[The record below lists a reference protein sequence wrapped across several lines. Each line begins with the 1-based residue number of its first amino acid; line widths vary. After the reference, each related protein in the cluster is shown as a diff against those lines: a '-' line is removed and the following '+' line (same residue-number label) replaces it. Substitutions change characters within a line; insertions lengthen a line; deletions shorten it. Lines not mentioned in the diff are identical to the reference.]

1 MYAKLIFRNVKR
13 SAKDYLV
20 YVVTMTICVMLFYAF
35 LSITSKYY
43 NPDIGT
49 EYEFTLV
56 NDGLKLAICAV
67 TLLLLFLIRYVNNY
81 MLRRKQKELAIQSVM
96 GMEQRVVAWIFFTET
111 LLMGAVSIIVGIFLG
126 MFCSQFITAM
136 LLSAYGQD
144 YKLSWTLFPDTV
156 ILTIC
161 FFSLSLWAVGLLNV
175 RTIRRIKIIDMLYA
189 DRQNDPHIQKS
200 RYMPVISILYTIF
213 LIPATATGISK
224 MYFYSDPR
232 FPIPVHIMFW
242 GDIIAPAAAFILS
255 VVWCVA
261 HKKWSFNR
269 YVLAAS
275 VFSLINIGFAAS
287 VPVIQRKYMLAGG
300 AGTLN
305 SYLLFLLVYVSFWI
319 CSVIYLASNLLSEW
333 KEKSPKCKYRGTNLF
348 CFGQIISK
356 LNTTSKTMTL
366 ICLTL
371 VLAVFLFVAAPALTG
386 WASGYL
392 KIRSMY
398 DVQISTR
405 YNDVYDI
412 EDLPKDDYELVTS
425 FLDENNIAVAYDC
438 TFNLY
443 LPDREDFHKR
453 IKLDFPIVAMSLSDY
468 NTLREMLGY
477 GQISLNEGEFTTHW
491 QTVAAEEERT
501 EFLRNHSVISTDMG
515 TLSLAE
521 NAYHL
526 EAIGQTV
533 YNSYTDVI
541 YVFPDSICSDLLSV
555 MRNRYVKTET
565 AIPYNEAIS
574 LENAFAQGYP
584 ETPDNGNG
592 VQYYIRTSTRQI
604 NSSIAESFILQATFD
619 YSAVVLMVIC
629 LTVLSLQQLLDAA
642 HYKYRFG
649 VLHKLGVDK
658 HETEHLILKQLAVW
672 FGLPITVAAF
682 VSSIVIAY
690 FFETISAEISAYIG
704 VGALLTQVGVVV
716 CILVLLLICYFISTW
731 ILFRKAVTEY
741 SSISLND
748 IL

>member
-1 MYAKLIFRNVKR
+1 MYAKLVFRNAKR

-43 NPDIGT
+43 NPDVGT

-56 NDGLKLAICAV
+56 SDGLKMAVCAV

-81 MLRRKQKELAIQSVM
+81 MLQRKQKEFAIQSVM
-96 GMEQRVVAWIFFTET
+96 GMEQKTVAWIFFAET
-111 LLMGAVSIIVGIFLG
+111 FLMGAVSIIAGIFFG
-126 MFCSQFITAM
+126 MFCSQFITGM

-161 FFSLSLWAVGLLNV
+161 FFSLSLLAVGLLNV

-189 DRQNDPHIQKS
+189 DKQNDPHIKKS
-200 RYMPVISILYTIF
+200 RYMPVISILYTVF
-213 LIPATATGISK
+213 LIFAAATGISK

-232 FPIPVHIMFW
+232 FPVPVHIMFW
-242 GDIIAPAAAFILS
+242 GNIIAPAASFLLG
-255 VVWCVA
+255 VVWCAV

-269 YVLAAS
+269 YVLAAAIL
-275 VFSLINIGFAAS
+275 SLINIGFAAS
-287 VPVIQRKYMLAGG
+287 VPVIQKKYMLASGE
-300 AGTLN
+300 GTLN
-305 SYLLFLLVYVSFWI
+305 SYLMFLLVYVIFWI
-319 CSVIYLASNLLSEW
+319 CCAIYLVSNLLTEW
-333 KEKSPKCKYRGTNLF
+333 KEKSPRRKYWGTNLF
-348 CFGQIISK
+348 FFGQIISK
-356 LNTTSKTMTL
+356 LHTTSKTMTL
-366 ICLTL
+366 ICLTF

-392 KIRSMY
+392 DIRSMY
-398 DVQISTR
+398 DVQISSR
-405 YNDVYDI
+405 YNDVYET
-412 EDLPKDDYELVTS
+412 EDLPKDNYELVTS
-425 FLDENNIAVAYDC
+425 FLDEKNIAVADDC

-443 LPDREDFHKR
+443 LPDQEDFYR
-453 IKLDFPIVAMSLSDY
+453 RMKLDFPIVAISLSDY

-477 GQISLNEGEFTTHW
+477 GQISLNEGEFTTQW
-491 QTVAAEEERT
+491 QTVATEEERT
-501 EFLRNHSVISTDMG
+501 EFLSNHTVISTDTG

-526 EAIGQTV
+526 EAIGETV

-541 YVFPDSICSDLLSV
+541 YVFPDSICNGLLSV
-555 MRNRYVKTET
+555 MRNRYVITET
-565 AIPYNEAIS
+565 AIPYHEAIS
-574 LENAFAQGYP
+574 LENAFAQRYP
-584 ETPDNGNG
+584 EMPDNRDG

-604 NSSIAESFILQATFD
+604 NSSIAGNFILQAAMV

-629 LTVLSLQQLLDAA
+629 LTILSLQQLLDAA

-649 VLHKLGVDK
+649 VLRKLGVDR
-658 HETEHLILKQLAVW
+658 HETEHLIFKQLAVW
-672 FGLPITVAAF
+672 FGLPITIAAF
-682 VSSIVIAY
+682 VSIIVVVY

-704 VGALLTQVGVVV
+704 AGALLAQVGTMV
-716 CILVLLLICYFISTW
+716 CILVLLLVCYFISTW
-731 ILFRKAVTEY
+731 ILFQKSVTE
-741 SSISLND
+741 
-748 IL
+748 

>member
-1 MYAKLIFRNVKR
+1 MYAKLIFRNAKR
-13 SAKDYLV
+13 SAQDYLV

-43 NPDIGT
+43 KPDVGT

-56 NDGLKLAICAV
+56 SDGLKMAICAV

-81 MLRRKQKELAIQSVM
+81 MLRRKQKEFAIQSVM
-96 GMEQRVVAWIFFTET
+96 GMEQKTVAWIFFAET
-111 LLMGAVSIIVGIFLG
+111 FFMGAVSIIIGIFLG
-126 MFCSQFITAM
+126 VFCSQFITGM
-136 LLSAYGQD
+136 LLSSYGQD

-161 FFSLSLWAVGLLNV
+161 FFSLSLLAVGLLNV

-189 DRQNDPHIQKS
+189 DKQNDPHIKKS
-200 RYMPVISILYTIF
+200 RYMPVISFLYTIF
-213 LIPATATGISK
+213 LIFAAATGISK

-232 FPIPVHIMFW
+232 FPVPVHIMFW
-242 GDIIAPAAAFILS
+242 GNIIAPAASFLLS
-255 VVWCVA
+255 LVWCVV
-261 HKKWSFNR
+261 HKKWSFNG
-269 YVLAAS
+269 YVLTAAML
-275 VFSLINIGFAAS
+275 SLINIGFAAS
-287 VPVIQRKYMLAGG
+287 VPVIQNKYMLAGG

-305 SYLLFLLVYVSFWI
+305 SYLMFLLVYVIFWI
-319 CSVIYLASNLLSEW
+319 CCTIYLASNLLSEW
-333 KEKSPKCKYRGTNLF
+333 KEKSLKCKYRGTNLF
-348 CFGQIISK
+348 FFGQIISK

-371 VLAVFLFVAAPALTG
+371 VLSVFLFVAAPALTG

-392 KIRSMY
+392 EIRSMY

-405 YNDVYDI
+405 YNDVYEI
-412 EDLPKDDYELVTS
+412 EDLPKDNYELVTS
-425 FLDENNIAVAYDC
+425 FLDEKGIAVAYDC

-443 LPDREDFHKR
+443 LPDQKDFHNR
-453 IKLDFPIVAMSLSDY
+453 VKLDFPIVAISLSDY

-477 GQISLNEGEFTTHW
+477 EQIFLNEGEFTTQW
-491 QTVAAEEERT
+491 QTIATEEERT
-501 EFLRNHSVISTDMG
+501 EFLSNHTVISTDMG

-541 YVFPDSICSDLLSV
+541 YVFPDSICNNLLSV
-555 MRNRYVKTET
+555 MRNRYVKTKNT
-565 AIPYNEAIS
+565 IPYHEAIS
-574 LENAFAQGYP
+574 LENAFAQKYP
-584 ETPDNGNG
+584 EMPDNGNG
-592 VQYYIRTSTRQI
+592 VQYYIRTSTQQI
-604 NSSIAESFILQATFD
+604 NSSIAGNFILQATID

-629 LTVLSLQQLLDAA
+629 LTILSLQQLLDAA

-649 VLHKLGVDK
+649 VLRKLGVDQ

-672 FGLPITVAAF
+672 FGLPTAIAIF
-682 VSSIVIAY
+682 VSIIIVAY
-690 FFETISAEISAYIG
+690 FFETISAQISAYMGI
-704 VGALLTQVGVVV
+704 GALLTQVGVTV

-731 ILFRKAVTEY
+731 ILFQKAVTE
-741 SSISLND
+741 
-748 IL
+748 

>member
-1 MYAKLIFRNVKR
+1 MYAKLVFRNAKR

-43 NPDIGT
+43 NPDVGT

-56 NDGLKLAICAV
+56 SDGLKMAVCAV

-81 MLRRKQKELAIQSVM
+81 MLRRKQKEFAIQSVM
-96 GMEQRVVAWIFFTET
+96 GMEQKTVAWIFFTET
-111 LLMGAVSIIVGIFLG
+111 FLMGAVSIIVGIFLG
-126 MFCSQFITAM
+126 MFCSQFITGM

-161 FFSLSLWAVGLLNV
+161 FFSLSLLAVGLLNV
-175 RTIRRIKIIDMLYA
+175 RTIRRIKIIDMLYG
-189 DRQNDPHIQKS
+189 DKQNDPHIKKS

-213 LIPATATGISK
+213 LIFTAATGISK

-242 GDIIAPAAAFILS
+242 GNIIAPATSFLLS
-255 VVWCVA
+255 AVWCIV

-269 YVLAAS
+269 YVLAAAIL
-275 VFSLINIGFAAS
+275 SLINIGFAAS
-287 VPVIQRKYMLAGG
+287 VPIIQKKYMLASGE
-300 AGTLN
+300 GTLN
-305 SYLLFLLVYVSFWI
+305 SYLLFLLVYVIFWV
-319 CSVIYLASNLLSEW
+319 CCTIYLVSNLLSEW
-333 KEKSPKCKYRGTNLF
+333 KEKSPRRKYWGTNLF
-348 CFGQIISK
+348 FFGQIISR

-392 KIRSMY
+392 DVRSMY

-405 YNDVYDI
+405 YNDVYEI
-412 EDLPKDDYELVTS
+412 EDLPKDNYELVTS
-425 FLDENNIAVAYDC
+425 FLDEKNIAVANDC

-443 LPDREDFHKR
+443 LPNQEDFHKR
-453 IKLDFPIVAMSLSDY
+453 IKWDFPIVAISLSDY
-468 NTLREMLGY
+468 NALREMLGY
-477 GQISLNEGEFTTHW
+477 GQISLNEGEFTTQWH
-491 QTVAAEEERT
+491 TVTTEEERT
-501 EFLRNHSVISTDMG
+501 EFLSNHTVISTDTG

-541 YVFPDSICSDLLSV
+541 YVFPDSICNDLLSV

-574 LENAFAQGYP
+574 LENAFAQRYP
-584 ETPDNGNG
+584 EMPDNGNG
-592 VQYYIRTSTRQI
+592 VQYYIRTSTQQI
-604 NSSIAESFILQATFD
+604 NSSIAGNFILQATMV

-629 LTVLSLQQLLDAA
+629 LTILSLQQLLDAA
-642 HYKYRFG
+642 HNKYRFG
-649 VLHKLGVDK
+649 VLRKLGVDW
-658 HETEHLILKQLAVW
+658 HEAEHLILKQLAVW
-672 FGLPITVAAF
+672 FGLPITIAAF
-682 VSSIVIAY
+682 VSIIVVAY

-704 VGALLTQVGVVV
+704 VGTLLTQVGAMV

-731 ILFRKAVTEY
+731 LLFQKSVIE
-741 SSISLND
+741 
-748 IL
+748 

>member
-1 MYAKLIFRNVKR
+1 MYAKFVFRNAKR

-20 YVVTMTICVMLFYAF
+20 YVVTMAICVMLFYAF

-43 NPDIGT
+43 NPDVGT

-56 NDGLKLAICAV
+56 SDGLKMAICAV

-81 MLRRKQKELAIQSVM
+81 MLRRKQKEFAIQSVM
-96 GMEQRVVAWIFFTET
+96 GMEQKTVAWIFFAET
-111 LLMGAVSIIVGIFLG
+111 FLMGAVSIIVGIFLG
-126 MFCSQFITAM
+126 MFCSQFITGM

-161 FFSLSLWAVGLLNV
+161 FFSLSLLVVGLLNV

-189 DRQNDPHIQKS
+189 DKQNDPHIKKS
-200 RYMPVISILYTIF
+200 RYMPVSSILYTIF
-213 LIPATATGISK
+213 LLFAVATGISK

-242 GDIIAPAAAFILS
+242 GNIIAPATSFLLS
-255 VVWCVA
+255 IVWCVV
-261 HKKWSFNR
+261 HKKWGFNR
-269 YVLAAS
+269 YALAAAIL
-275 VFSLINIGFAAS
+275 SLINIGFAAS
-287 VPVIQRKYMLAGG
+287 VPIIQKKYMLASG

-305 SYLLFLLVYVSFWI
+305 SYLMFLLVYVIFWI
-319 CSVIYLASNLLSEW
+319 CCTIYLVSNLLSEW
-333 KEKSPKCKYRGTNLF
+333 KEKSPGCKYRGTNLF
-348 CFGQIISK
+348 FFGQIISK

-392 KIRSMY
+392 DIRSMY
-398 DVQISTR
+398 DVQISTS
-405 YNDVYDI
+405 YNDVYEI
-412 EDLPKDDYELVTS
+412 EDLPKDNYELVTS
-425 FLDENNIAVAYDC
+425 FLDEKDIAVAYDR

-443 LPDREDFHKR
+443 LPDQEDFHNRVKW
-453 IKLDFPIVAMSLSDY
+453 DFPIVAISLSDY

-477 GQISLNEGEFTTHW
+477 EQISLNEGEFTTQW
-491 QTVAAEEERT
+491 QTVATEEERT
-501 EFLRNHSVISTDMG
+501 GFLSNHTVISTDMG
-515 TLSLAE
+515 NLSLAE

-541 YVFPDSICSDLLSV
+541 YVFPDSICNDLLSV

-565 AIPYNEAIS
+565 AIPYDEAIS
-574 LENAFAQGYP
+574 LENIFVQKYP
-584 ETPDNGNG
+584 EMPDNGNG
-592 VQYYIRTSTRQI
+592 VRYYIRTSTRQI
-604 NSSIAESFILQATFD
+604 NSSIAGNFILQATFD

-629 LTVLSLQQLLDAA
+629 LTILSLQQLLDAA

-649 VLHKLGVDK
+649 VLRKLGVDQ
-658 HETEHLILKQLAVW
+658 HEAEHLILKQLAVW
-672 FGLPITVAAF
+672 FGLPIAIATF
-682 VSSIVIAY
+682 VSIIVIVY
-690 FFETISAEISAYIG
+690 FFETISAQISAYIG
-704 VGALLTQVGVVV
+704 IGALLAQVGVTV

-731 ILFRKAVTEY
+731 ILFQKAVTE
-741 SSISLND
+741 
-748 IL
+748 